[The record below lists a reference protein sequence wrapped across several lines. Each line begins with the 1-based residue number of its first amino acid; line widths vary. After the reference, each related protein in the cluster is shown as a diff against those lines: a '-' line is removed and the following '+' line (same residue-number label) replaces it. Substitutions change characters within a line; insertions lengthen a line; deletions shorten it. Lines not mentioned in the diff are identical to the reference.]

1 MRSHSNCFLKTT
13 DIVSSGL
20 TRKRTIQVVTSAKF
34 KRQHLWWCGGVLVPM
49 AWITCTSVKATL
61 MPKGTNRFW
70 SNICCQPDK
79 VFFTNIPAYNDK
91 QHSADVRTGWLRS
104 KRLLN
109 WPACSPDLP
118 STESVWCIVK
128 CKIQRRRPHWAT
140 NTSGNWCPQFPNTYW
155 VLQKEELIQHS
166 DKQASESNFLGM
178 CCRQQI
184 HNGCNKKKYIKWICL
199 EIKYF
204 VSDVYSN

>member
-1 MRSHSNCFLKTT
+1 MGFRENIRKPLWVNSVASIICWLQWAQGRLSCTDAKLKCVLWC
-13 DIVSSGL
+13 DE
-20 TRKRTIQVVTSAKF
+20 VTF
-34 KRQHLWWCGGVLVPM
+34 KLFFKNHGYCVPM

-91 QHSADVRTGWLRS
+91 QHSADVRTVWLRS

-155 VLQKEELIQHS
+155 VL
-166 DKQASESNFLGM
+166 
-178 CCRQQI
+178 
-184 HNGCNKKKYIKWICL
+184 
-199 EIKYF
+199 
-204 VSDVYSN
+204 